1 MESPLQSFSDTVADW
16 ASQPVLT
23 TTPEAYEA
31 ARISLIDT
39 LACMIVGAREQQ
51 PTAAREALLFGQEH
65 GPVLAIGGNEKLSL
79 LGATFLNGVR
89 AHAIDFDDY
98 EFPASTHPSA
108 ALFAALFSLA
118 QVLPL
123 SLNQICNAW
132 IVGYET
138 IVWMGRALGFGHY
151 DKGWHAS
158 ATLDPIGTA
167 AAASRALGL
176 TQQQM
181 SNAMALATSSSSGL
195 KRQFGS
201 DTKAFHIG
209 LAAENGL
216 RAALLAQADAT
227 ANTQIWDAPQ
237 GFMDLYGAA
246 GSVPF
251 AEMMQTMALGH
262 AVRIFPVARKL
273 WPSCSY
279 THRAILGAERLHR
292 DVPNDD
298 PIIGIQVRLPEPFY
312 RVACFDVPQNEA
324 EARFSV
330 SYCTVVGLLTGHV
343 TPEDFHPHRFNQPD
357 RQRLAQLVE
366 IDAYDLPPGDPGEFG
381 PTTVETIT
389 VTLRSGRTLQ
399 TETCDVPAV
408 TLPIT
413 REELGRKVTDC
424 GASCDL
430 VDTCLALDGET
441 ILSET
446 GLLDARQA
454 V

>member
-1 MESPLQSFSDTVADW
+1 
-16 ASQPVLT
+16 
-23 TTPEAYEA
+23 
-31 ARISLIDT
+31 
-39 LACMIVGAREQQ
+39 
-51 PTAAREALLFGQEH
+51 
-65 GPVLAIGGNEKLSL
+65 
-79 LGATFLNGVR
+79 
-89 AHAIDFDDY
+89 
-98 EFPASTHPSA
+98 
-108 ALFAALFSLA
+108 
-118 QVLPL
+118 
-123 SLNQICNAW
+123 
-132 IVGYET
+132 
-138 IVWMGRALGFGHY
+138 
-151 DKGWHAS
+151 
-158 ATLDPIGTA
+158 LDPIGTA
-167 AAASRALGL
+167 AATSRALGL

-251 AEMMQTMALGH
+251 AEMMPTMALGH

-292 DVPNDD
+292 DVPDDD

-312 RVACFDVPQNEA
+312 RVACFHVPQNEA

-413 REELGRKVTDC
+413 REELVRKVTDC

-430 VDTCLALDGET
+430 VDTCLALDGKT